1 MSNFKSVRRKIT
13 TGYIV
18 LAIAAVASV
27 WYILN
32 QVNKISAPN
41 QEIVS
46 ETSKTFDLSAIITDV
61 LSSESLSRTAILSA
75 RQVDIVRYH
84 NLIDSIQLHIDTLKT
99 NFTSPPTI
107 QKLDSIQIL
116 LDKKER
122 SFDEIVLSRNQFIQS
137 NDISQTIK
145 NIEQAK
151 QEINLNSFPTDST
164 ENSASFFSRLADGVA
179 DAVNSERKKN
189 REHQKLKEINQIHQA
204 KSDSINK
211 ITGQMLE
218 QAFSKSRKAQQKYF
232 AKEAQLIEE
241 NKVIAQQIRVLF
253 EDIENSVTQSS
264 NQRIEN
270 ARNIIDQT
278 STNLAWL
285 GATALLSI
293 IILGIIVLR
302 DLHNS
307 YRNKQYVEEL
317 NQELERLIKQ
327 KNYFLASI
335 THDMVSPLNT
345 TIGFSDLLDKT
356 LQTNQQKK
364 YLKNIQHSTK
374 YIKNLVSDLV
384 DFSKLEHDRIT
395 LNKDF
400 FNIQALIDSTVNILQ
415 PEADKKNIELVTE
428 IGENLDTYI
437 YSDEQRIRQIL
448 FNLLTNAIKFTHE
461 GGVTL
466 KADIDNQKLVFEV
479 IDTGIGI
486 DPKHHETIFL
496 EFRQAHDEIE
506 KTYGGTG
513 LGLNI
518 TKRLIHLFSGD
529 IQFESELGKGTVFVV
544 TIPLDDATQ
553 IKEELSDKN
562 YLIDEESLQ
571 KIGLLVVDDDAFQLQ
586 LMTEIFKNKVRLI
599 TTLSD
604 GNQIEKHLNE
614 QHYDIILTDIQ
625 MPKITGFELIKKI
638 KNNTKHQNIPIIALT
653 GKVDLE
659 AQEYYDLGFNA
670 VVKKPIDM
678 PLLMKKIYK
687 LLNIN
692 NLEINEIHTTYE
704 NISAFNSQSEMYD
717 FSDIIKLTG
726 NDLDLIKPILQT
738 FISST
743 QTALKK
749 IKKAI
754 DSQDY
759 ETITQLAHRILP
771 MFRQLHINEPIEA
784 LEQLER
790 NPNKLSADRMNK
802 YFETVTNC
810 LHKIENDWT
819 ENQYI

>member
-1 MSNFKSVRRKIT
+1 M
-13 TGYIV
+13 
-18 LAIAAVASV
+18 
-27 WYILN
+27 
-32 QVNKISAPN
+32 
-41 QEIVS
+41 
-46 ETSKTFDLSAIITDV
+46 
-61 LSSESLSRTAILSA
+61 
-75 RQVDIVRYH
+75 
-84 NLIDSIQLHIDTLKT
+84 LKT
-99 NFTSPPTI
+99 NFTSSSTV

-116 LDKKER
+116 LAKKED
-122 SFDEIVLSRNQFIQS
+122 SFDEIILSRNQFIKS

-151 QEINLNSFPTDST
+151 QEINLNTLPTDST
-164 ENSASFFSRLADGVA
+164 KNSDSFFSRLADGVA
-179 DAVNSERKKN
+179 DAVNSNRKKDRERKKLN
-189 REHQKLKEINQIHQA
+189 EINQIHQA

-218 QAFSKSRKAQQKYF
+218 KAFSQSRKAQQQYF

-241 NKVIAQQIRVLF
+241 NKIIAQQIRVLF

-293 IILGIIVLR
+293 IILGVIVLR
-302 DLHNS
+302 DLRNS

-384 DFSKLEHDRIT
+384 DFSKLEHDRIK
-395 LNKDF
+395 LKKEF
-400 FNIQALIDSTVNILQ
+400 FNLKVLIDSTVNILQ
-415 PEADKKNIELVTE
+415 PEAEKKDIELVTE
-428 IGENLDTYI
+428 MEDNLDTNI

-448 FNLLTNAIKFTHE
+448 INLLTNAIKFTHE
-461 GGVTL
+461 GSVTL
-466 KADIDNQKLVFEV
+466 KADIVDRNLVFEV

-518 TKRLIHLFSGD
+518 TQRLIRLFSGH
-529 IQFESELGKGTVFVV
+529 IHFESEIGKGTVFVV
-544 TIPLDDATQ
+544 TIPLDDTSQ
-553 IKEELSDKN
+553 IKNTLSDKN
-562 YLIDEESLQ
+562 YFIDEGNLQ
-571 KIGLLVVDDDAFQLQ
+571 EISLLVVDDDAFQLQ
-586 LMTEIFKNKVRLI
+586 LMTEIFKNKVKNI
-599 TTLSD
+599 STLSD
-604 GNQIEKHLNE
+604 GNQIENYLNE
-614 QHYDIILTDIQ
+614 QRYDIILTDIQ
-625 MPKITGFELIKKI
+625 MPKLTGFELIKKI
-638 KNNTKHQNIPIIALT
+638 KNNQRHQNIPIIALT
-653 GKVDLE
+653 GKIDLE
-659 AQEYYDLGFNA
+659 EQEYYNLGFNA

-678 PLLMKKIYK
+678 PFLMKKIYK
-687 LLNIN
+687 LLDIKNEKIN
-692 NLEINEIHTTYE
+692 DIDTTYE
-704 NISAFNSQSEMYD
+704 NISTINHQSEWYD
-717 FSDIIKLTG
+717 FTDIIKLTG
-726 NDLDLIKPILQT
+726 NDLDMIKPILQT

-743 QTALKK
+743 QTALEKMAN
-749 IKKAI
+749 AI
-754 DSQDY
+754 ENRDN
-759 ETITQLAHRILP
+759 ETIAQLAHRILP

-790 NPNKLSADRMNK
+790 NPDQLDADRMNN
-802 YFETVTNC
+802 YYETVTNC
-810 LHKIENDWT
+810 LYKIETDWK
-819 ENQYI
+819 EKQYI